1 MSVAVMSQHTQ
12 TDWVDLADQVG
23 RDIARHS
30 ARHDRDETFVA
41 EGFASLKAAGF
52 FKALVPSELGGPGAD
67 YRDICMAIRR
77 LANHC
82 GSTALAFSMHCHL
95 VALPVW
101 RWRNEKAPVEALL
114 RRVVNEDLVL
124 ISSGGSDWLPGSGVA
139 TKVEGGFRIKA
150 RKVFAS
156 GCPAGSLLM
165 TSAVYDDPEAGPTV
179 LHFGI
184 PFAAAGVKI
193 VDTWHTMGMR
203 GTASHDVEINDVLVA
218 DAAISAR
225 RPAGKW
231 HPLFHAIS
239 MVAFPMVMN
248 AYVGVAEQARTTA
261 LGLGRAKK
269 DSGHLATL
277 VGRMEN
283 AFSTAEL
290 AIERMVSLA
299 ESSKPGP
306 VITGQTMAAKTLSAR
321 AAIETVECAM
331 NVAGGASFYQATGL
345 ERAFRDVQGAKF
357 HPLQELPQL
366 QYAGRLALGWDID
379 G

>member
-12 TDWVDLADQVG
+12 TDWVALADQVG
-23 RDIARHS
+23 RDIASHAS
-30 ARHDRDETFVA
+30 GHDRDETFVA
-41 EGFASLKAAGF
+41 EGFTALKAAGF

-67 YRDICMAIRR
+67 YRDICLAIRR
-77 LANHC
+77 LANYC

-114 RRVVNEDLVL
+114 RRVVNDDLVL

-179 LHFGI
+179 LHFGV

-193 VDTWHTMGMR
+193 VDTWHTLGMR

-231 HPLFHAIS
+231 NPLFHAIS
-239 MVAFPMVMN
+239 MIAFPMVMN

-261 LGLGRAKK
+261 LALARGKK
-269 DSGHLATL
+269 DNGHLAEL

-290 AIERMVSLA
+290 ALERMISIA
-299 ESSKPGP
+299 ETSKPGAA
-306 VITGQTMAAKTLSAR
+306 ITGQAMAAKTLVAKS
-321 AAIETVECAM
+321 AIETVECAM

-366 QYAGRLALGWDID
+366 EYAGRLALGWDID

>member
-1 MSVAVMSQHTQ
+1 MSVAVLSQHTQ
-12 TDWVDLADQVG
+12 TDWVALADQVG
-23 RDIARHS
+23 RDIARF
-30 ARHDRDETFVA
+30 AAGHDRNETFVA
-41 EGFASLKAAGF
+41 EGFAALKAAGL

-67 YRDICMAIRR
+67 YRDICLAIRR

-95 VALPVW
+95 VAFPVW
-101 RWRNEKAPVEALL
+101 RWRHEKAPVEGLL

-165 TSAVYDDPEAGPTV
+165 TSAVYDDPEAGKTV
-179 LHFGI
+179 LHFGV
-184 PFAAAGVKI
+184 PFGAAGVKI
-193 VDTWHTMGMR
+193 ADTWHTMGMR
-203 GTASHDVEINDVLVA
+203 GTASHDVELNDVLVA
-218 DAAISAR
+218 DAAISGR

-231 HPLFHAIS
+231 HPLFHGIS
-239 MVAFPMVMN
+239 MIAFPMVMN
-248 AYVGVAEQARTTA
+248 AYVGVAEAARATA
-261 LGLGRAKK
+261 LELARGKK
-269 DSGHLATL
+269 DNGHLAVL

-283 AFSTAEL
+283 AFLAAEL
-290 AIERMVSLA
+290 ALERMVGVA
-299 ESSKPGP
+299 ETSKPGP
-306 VITGQTMAAKTLSAR
+306 VTTSQTMSAKTLTAS

-331 NVAGGASFYQATGL
+331 QVAGGASFYQATGI

-366 QYAGRLALGWDID
+366 EYSGRLALGRDID

>member
-1 MSVAVMSQHTQ
+1 MSVAIMSEHTQ
-12 TDWVDLADQVG
+12 ADWVALADQVG
-23 RDIARHS
+23 RDIARH
-30 ARHDRDETFVA
+30 ADTHDRNETFVA
-41 EGFASLKAAGF
+41 EGFAALKSAGF

-67 YRDICMAIRR
+67 YRDICLAIRR
-77 LANHC
+77 LANYC

-95 VALPVW
+95 VAFPVW

-139 TKVEGGFRIKA
+139 TKVEGGFRITA

-165 TSAVYDDPEAGPTV
+165 TSAVYNDPEAGPTV
-179 LHFGI
+179 LHFGV
-184 PFAAAGVKI
+184 PFAAAGVNI

-203 GTASHDVEINDVLVA
+203 ATASHDVEINDVLVA

-239 MVAFPMVMN
+239 MIAFPMVMT
-248 AYVGVAEQARTTA
+248 AYVGVAEAAREKA
-261 LGLGRAKK
+261 LELARGKK
-269 DSGHLATL
+269 DNGHLTML

-283 AFSTAEL
+283 AFLAAEL
-290 AIERMVSLA
+290 ALERMVSIA
-299 ESSKPGP
+299 ETCKPGP
-306 VITGQTMAAKTLSAR
+306 VTTSQTMSAKTLTASAV
-321 AAIETVECAM
+321 IEAVECAM
-331 NVAGGASFYQATGL
+331 QVAGGASFYQATGI

-366 QYAGRLALGWDID
+366 EYSGRLALGRDID